1 MSGCA
6 NEDLRNKYP
15 NQFSDRENRA
25 FAKFIRGL
33 QICDELEDFSIGQA
47 AIFLSEI
54 SSLPGEVAQS
64 LVVWLLHQNLPQ
76 STLDFILGSDIDGDG
91 ISLKEEL
98 ANGTNPFQHDHPEK
112 TKHRDTQNN
121 RARSSIEIE
130 RG

>member
-15 NQFSDRENRA
+15 NQFSDRENHA
-25 FAKFIRGL
+25 FAKFIRDL
-33 QICDELEDFSIGQA
+33 EICDELEDFSIGQA

-54 SSLPGEVAQS
+54 SEMPAEVAQS

-91 ISLKEEL
+91 INLREEL
-98 ANGTNPFQHDHPEK
+98 ANGTNPFQHD
-112 TKHRDTQNN
+112 DS
-121 RARSSIEIE
+121 RARTKNSE
-130 RG
+130 RAREQLDLERE

>member
-1 MSGCA
+1 MEDYA

-15 NQFSDRENRA
+15 NEFSDHENRA

-33 QICDELEDFSIGQA
+33 QICDELEDFSIEQTA
-47 AIFLSEI
+47 NFLSEI
-54 SSLPGEVAQS
+54 SELPGEVGES
-64 LVVWLLHQNLPQ
+64 LVIWLLHQNLPQ